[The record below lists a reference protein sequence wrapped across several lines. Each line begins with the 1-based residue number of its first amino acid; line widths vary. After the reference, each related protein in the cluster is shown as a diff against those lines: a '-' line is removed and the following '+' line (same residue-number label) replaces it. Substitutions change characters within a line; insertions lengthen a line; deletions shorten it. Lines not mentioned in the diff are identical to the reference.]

1 MSVKLR
7 MTRLGCANTASYRL
21 AATDSRNPRDGRVIE
36 YLGHYDPTQADATKQ
51 VAFDLERIQHWLKV
65 GAQPS
70 DTVRSLLKKQG
81 LKVG

>member
-7 MTRLGCANTASYRL
+7 MSRLGCANTVSFRL
-21 AATDSRNPRDGRVIE
+21 TATDARSPRDGRVIE
-36 YLGHYDPTQADATKQ
+36 YLGHYDPTLKDESKQ
-51 VAFDLERIQHWLKV
+51 VSFNVERVQHWLKV

-81 LKVG
+81 IKVS